1 MAALPEGRSMHAGY
15 AELPMYVAPQA
26 IRAANEQWLALILQ
40 LLAVERL
47 PADRLPLPEL
57 WRAPRLLLA
66 QTCGWPL
73 MTSLRGQV
81 RLIGRPSYHL
91 PDSHGGWHC
100 SLLLARADDPRPA
113 LADFYGSRG
122 LINGGDS
129 NSGMNLLRHS
139 IAPWQRD
146 GRFFASLQVS
156 GGHRESLR
164 WLREGRADLAAV
176 DSVTYAYLARDAA
189 EEVAGLR
196 VVARSAPSPTLPYIG
211 ALALTGEEV
220 ETVRA
225 AMNQSL
231 RQLPEVAR
239 VLGIDE
245 VLGCQEDDYAVVLA
259 YQREATD
266 LGLAPFTV

>member
-1 MAALPEGRSMHAGY
+1 MHAGY
-15 AELPMYVAPQA
+15 AELPMYVAPQRV
-26 IRAANEQWLALILQ
+26 RAANEQWLADILQ
-40 LLAVERL
+40 RLGVERL
-47 PADRLPLPEL
+47 PAGQWSLPEL

-66 QTCGWPL
+66 QTCGFPL
-73 MTSLRGQV
+73 MTLLRGQV
-81 RLIGRPSYHL
+81 RLIGRPSYRL
-91 PDSHGGWHC
+91 PHSQDGWHC
-100 SLLLARADDPRPA
+100 SLLLARADDPRPT
-113 LADFYGSRG
+113 LADFHGCRG
-122 LINGGDS
+122 LINGSDS

-146 GRFFASLQVS
+146 GRFFASVQVS

-176 DSVTYAYLARDAA
+176 DSVTHAYLARDCA
-189 EEVAGLR
+189 EAVAGLR
-196 VVARSAPSPTLPYIG
+196 LVARSAPSPTLPYIG
-211 ALALTGEEV
+211 ALTLTAEYA

-266 LGLAPFTV
+266 LGLAPFEV